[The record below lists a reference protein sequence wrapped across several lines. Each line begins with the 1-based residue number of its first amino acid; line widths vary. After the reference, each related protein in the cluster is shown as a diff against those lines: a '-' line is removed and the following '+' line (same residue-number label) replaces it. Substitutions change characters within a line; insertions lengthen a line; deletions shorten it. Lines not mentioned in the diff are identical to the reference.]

1 MSLPRLVDPLC
12 PEGPLARF
20 DSKNIALF
28 GVNNCDEDRGEWT
41 YIILTGLL
49 ELVMP
54 PWVANNPLGHK
65 DPFFL
70 LPRVPLLGREDN
82 VWIQAMERLGMWK
95 GSALAQG
102 IEHLCKHRQQAEHFD
117 HCKHCRQG
125 EHCICVGNGLAMSA
139 LYPEMR
145 YQKRQDLIIWF
156 FDFWMSFANP
166 FAHFHSLSRFS
177 WEIKSVDDL
186 FGVNNSMSRS
196 STRNIVHC
204 AISKEGKKIGS
215 KSSLLLSHPPTPINF
230 REYVANIGLDHFTIE
245 SG

>member
-20 DSKNIALF
+20 DSKNIVWCKIIMI
-28 GVNNCDEDRGEWT
+28 GWRRVNF

-65 DPFFL
+65 DHFFL

-82 VWIQAMERLGMWK
+82 VWIQAMERLGTWK

-102 IEHLCKHRQQAEHFD
+102 IEHLGKHRQQAEHFD

-145 YQKRQDLIIWF
+145 YLKRQDLII
-156 FDFWMSFANP
+156 
-166 FAHFHSLSRFS
+166 
-177 WEIKSVDDL
+177 
-186 FGVNNSMSRS
+186 
-196 STRNIVHC
+196 
-204 AISKEGKKIGS
+204 
-215 KSSLLLSHPPTPINF
+215 
-230 REYVANIGLDHFTIE
+230 
-245 SG
+245 

>member
-20 DSKNIALF
+20 ESKNIALF

-156 FDFWMSFANP
+156 FWLLNEFCEP
-166 FAHFHSLSRFS
+166 FCPFPLP
-177 WEIKSVDDL
+177 VQVQLGD
-186 FGVNNSMSRS
+186 
-196 STRNIVHC
+196 
-204 AISKEGKKIGS
+204 
-215 KSSLLLSHPPTPINF
+215 
-230 REYVANIGLDHFTIE
+230 
-245 SG
+245 